1 MGLDMYL
8 HKKIYVGANHEFNKI
23 TGKIELYRDGKL
35 INVNLSKVSE
45 IVEDCGYWRKAN
57 HIHKWF
63 VDNVQDGEDNCAEY
77 YVSKEKLK
85 DLLKLCKDSLE
96 NKDMAQQLLPTSSG
110 FFFGSTDYDEYY
122 YQDIEDTIKII
133 EPLIESDGDI
143 YYHSSW

>member
-8 HKKIYVGANHEFNKI
+8 RKKIYVGANYEFNKI

-45 IVEDCGYWRKAN
+45 IVETCGYWRKAN

-63 VDNVQDGEDNCAEY
+63 VDNVQDGEDNCVEY
-77 YVSKEKLK
+77 YVSKEQLK

-96 NKDMAQQLLPTSSG
+96 NKDKAQELLPTSSG

-122 YQDIEDTIKII
+122 YKDIEDTIKII
-133 EPLIESDGDI
+133 EPLIESDGEI
-143 YYHSSW
+143 YYCSSW

>member
-8 HKKIYVGANHEFNKI
+8 YKKIYVGANYEFNKI